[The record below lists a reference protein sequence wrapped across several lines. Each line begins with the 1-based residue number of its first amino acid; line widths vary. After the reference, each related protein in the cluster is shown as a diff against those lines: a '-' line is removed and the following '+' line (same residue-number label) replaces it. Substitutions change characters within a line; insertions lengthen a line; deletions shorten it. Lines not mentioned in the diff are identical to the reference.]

1 MLRNQGGKVTPVCD
15 LRRFLAERESVL
27 LRPISGFLVISKWFV
42 LPAHDRLDEQNQAD
56 DRKNC
61 IDEELKSLGVHAP
74 VHHPSDK
81 HRDDNSG

>member
-1 MLRNQGGKVTPVCD
+1 
-15 LRRFLAERESVL
+15 
-27 LRPISGFLVISKWFV
+27 VISKWFV